1 MFSII
6 NSRSALLSV
15 TALLLAGL
23 GACAP
28 VKVADSMDDNQ
39 LSDESSGLEDTG
51 SPADDGSDDQN
62 QDPLFYPRDCQAI
75 ADADPGSVDG
85 EFMLYA
91 EGDGKKP
98 WKAYCAGMPDQPQEY
113 LLLSRAGGGS
123 NEAQYPCDGGAWGST
138 VWTTVYAVSI
148 NPRTF
153 KVDSRDLS
161 FSSSGGECN
170 TFTLLTELPWGYA
183 GTCNG
188 DTNGTA
194 NIDLAGTP
202 FVVAAD
208 AFAVEGWN
216 AGGSAVYQNG
226 GRQVDL
232 HGGGYCGSMS
242 PASADGTI
250 PLKYMP

>member
-6 NSRSALLSV
+6 NTRSALLSV

-51 SPADDGSDDQN
+51 SPADDGSGDQN
-62 QDPLFYPRDCQAI
+62 E
-75 ADADPGSVDG
+75 DPGSVDG

-98 WKAYCAGMPDQPQEY
+98 WKAYCAGRPDQPQEY
-113 LLLSRAGGGS
+113 LPLSRSGGGS
-123 NEAQYPCDGGAWGST
+123 NEAQYPCDGAAWGST

-208 AFAVEGWN
+208 AFAVEGWE
-216 AGGSAVYQNG
+216 AGASAKYRNG

-242 PASADGTI
+242 PASADGSIT
-250 PLKYMP
+250 LKYTP